1 MRKEPYGFGLWMKAE
16 LINKRTTRWV
26 EFIAKVA
33 QTSDKDG
40 EGWSKDLGQR
50 DEVRNLHALGDSENG
65 NGCDSS
71 ETQVS
76 VSRKIL
82 SNFEELAAHV
92 MSKQTS
98 IGNLANIPI
107 QSQPDIQPSL
117 KNQKPLN
124 QLLNL
129 TALNSITLMET
140 DLQEKSRSLT
150 TKSLEHHTTS
160 PLNIPT
166 TNNTST
172 HISSTRPYPHSFD

>member
-1 MRKEPYGFGLWMKAE
+1 M
-16 LINKRTTRWV
+16 
-26 EFIAKVA
+26 
-33 QTSDKDG
+33 
-40 EGWSKDLGQR
+40 
-50 DEVRNLHALGDSENG
+50 RNLHALDDSENE
-65 NGCDSS
+65 NECDSS

-76 VSRKIL
+76 VSRKTL

-92 MSKQTS
+92 MSKQTD

-117 KNQKPLN
+117 RNQKPLN

-129 TALNSITLMET
+129 TALNSITPMET

-150 TKSLEHHTTS
+150 TKSLEHHTAS

-166 TNNTST
+166 TNNTSKHT
-172 HISSTRPYPHSFD
+172 SVAQDHILIPLTSLNLADPPHLIRFDCSGPSKLMTKAMQQAIISPSKA